1 MKVLLINPPMPYGI
15 KGHLQTPLG
24 LCYLSSMIMN
34 IAETMVFDCNVSANL
49 EKTILSFSPDIIGI
63 SILTP
68 TYKNSIKLLN
78 HLKNLVKKNC
88 FFIAGGVH
96 ASLFPEE
103 ILKKGFNIV
112 IRGEGEQVFYNVIL
126 SLAKGEHYHM
136 LDGVSYI
143 DYKGN
148 IVHNREAK
156 RIENLDSI
164 PFPDRK
170 DLPLSCYE
178 HESIITSRG
187 CCFRCFYCSSS
198 HYWGQKIRYRSAS
211 NVFDELSQLYKA
223 GIKNFYFCDDNF
235 TSSKTLVCDICNR
248 IISSNMNIKWT
259 ALTRVDTIDS
269 SLLKLMKK
277 AGCTIL
283 SLGIE
288 SGSNVF
294 HRDVKKTSIETIK
307 CAFEMIKQADIKTRT
322 TWIIGLG
329 KTYDDEYQSLQLI
342 KDLLPDQ
349 VSVHCLIPFPNTEA
363 WNEPEKYN
371 IVIDKNNFDWDVMNM
386 TFSPNLLDYV
396 QFTHISKKQ
405 IIALIET
412 TRTELVKY
420 GYDGKNRKFESFLD
434 NTIIK
439 VID

>member
-24 LCYLSSMIMN
+24 LCYLSSMIMH
-34 IAETMVFDCNVSANL
+34 IAESMVFDCNVSTNL
-49 EKTILSFSPDIIGI
+49 DETIRSFSPDIIGI

-78 HLKNLVKKNC
+78 HFKKSVKQNC

-103 ILKKGFNIV
+103 MLKNGFDIV
-112 IRGEGEQVFYNVIL
+112 IRGEGEQIFYNVIL
-126 SLAKGEHYHM
+126 SIIKNENFHI
-136 LDGVSYI
+136 LDGISYI
-143 DYKGN
+143 NSNGDV
-148 IVHNREAK
+148 IHNKDAK
-156 RIENLDSI
+156 RIENLDNI

-170 DLPLSCYE
+170 DLPLHCYE
-178 HESIITSRG
+178 HESILTSRG
-187 CCFRCFYCSSS
+187 CSFRCFYCSSS

-211 NVFDELSQLYKA
+211 NVFAELSQLYEA
-223 GIKNFYFCDDNF
+223 GITNFYFCDDNF
-235 TSSKTLVCDICNR
+235 TSSQTLVRDICNK

-259 ALTRVDTIDS
+259 ALTRVDTINP

-288 SGSNVF
+288 SGLNVF
-294 HRDVKKTSIETIK
+294 HKDIKKTSVETIK
-307 CAFEMIKQADIKTRT
+307 HAFEMIKQADIKTRT

-329 KTYDDEYQSLQLI
+329 KTLDDEYQSLQLI
-342 KDLLPDQ
+342 KELLPDQ

-363 WNEPEKYN
+363 WNEPEKHN
-371 IVIDKNNFDWDVMNM
+371 IIIDKNNFDWDVMNM
-386 TFSPNLLDYV
+386 TFSPYLLDYV
-396 QFTHISKKQ
+396 QFMHISKKQ

-412 TRTELVKY
+412 TRTELIKY

-434 NTIIK
+434 NGIIK

>member
-1 MKVLLINPPMPYGI
+1 MRVLLINPPMPYGI

-187 CCFRCFYCSSS
+187 CCFRCFYC
-198 HYWGQKIRYRSAS
+198 
-211 NVFDELSQLYKA
+211 QLL
-223 GIKNFYFCDDNF
+223 
-235 TSSKTLVCDICNR
+235 LVQ
-248 IISSNMNIKWT
+248 S
-259 ALTRVDTIDS
+259 
-269 SLLKLMKK
+269 
-277 AGCTIL
+277 IL
-283 SLGIE
+283 YS
-288 SGSNVF
+288 
-294 HRDVKKTSIETIK
+294 
-307 CAFEMIKQADIKTRT
+307 
-322 TWIIGLG
+322 
-329 KTYDDEYQSLQLI
+329 Y
-342 KDLLPDQ
+342 
-349 VSVHCLIPFPNTEA
+349 
-363 WNEPEKYN
+363 
-371 IVIDKNNFDWDVMNM
+371 
-386 TFSPNLLDYV
+386 
-396 QFTHISKKQ
+396 
-405 IIALIET
+405 
-412 TRTELVKY
+412 
-420 GYDGKNRKFESFLD
+420 
-434 NTIIK
+434 
-439 VID
+439 